1 MSVAN
6 GLEKMAQKRRQIG
19 MALIAVLWMVA
30 ALGIMMAGVIHVVRG
45 ELRIVGNARLE
56 VVNTALADAAI
67 RIALRDMVVNK
78 GNGFRAVQ
86 NRVIDI
92 FDKQVNLKT
101 IPLSGRVDLNSATT
115 ELLSDVFL
123 YAGGE
128 SRQSADNLANQVIQ
142 ARGQKSAQGEAVK
155 LHAVEDLLLFTRLN
169 YSTYAKIKSI
179 VTVDLNGSGRVNPLA
194 ASLDT
199 LRVLTQGDVELARQL
214 YASQLSNPEFMDLTR
229 LTTTHIETAPVMRL
243 ALQAVVRVDDSS
255 SFMREWRVDVAES
268 SRGLP
273 WRVLGMDAGRFVPV
287 EATE

>member
-1 MSVAN
+1 MSIAN
-6 GLEKMAQKRRQIG
+6 GLENVAQKRHQTG

-45 ELRIVGNARLE
+45 ELRVVGNARLE

-86 NRVIDI
+86 NRVIGI
-92 FDKQVNLKT
+92 FDKQVNLKV
-101 IPLSGRVDLNSATT
+101 IPLSGRIDLNSATA
-115 ELLSDVFL
+115 ELLSDVMH

-128 SRQSADNLANQVIQ
+128 SRQSADNLANQIVQ
-142 ARGQKSAQGEAVK
+142 SRVQKSAQGEAVK
-155 LHAVEDLLLFTRLN
+155 LHAVEDLLLLTRLN

-214 YASQLSNPEFMDLTR
+214 YASHLSNPEFMDLTR
-229 LTTTHIETAPVMRL
+229 LTTTYIETAPAARL
-243 ALQAVVRVDDSS
+243 ALQAVVRVDDGS
-255 SFMREWRVDVAES
+255 SFMREWRVDVAEQS
-268 SRGLP
+268 HGLP
-273 WRVLGMDAGRFVPV
+273 WRVLGMDAGRFVSA
-287 EATE
+287 ESTE